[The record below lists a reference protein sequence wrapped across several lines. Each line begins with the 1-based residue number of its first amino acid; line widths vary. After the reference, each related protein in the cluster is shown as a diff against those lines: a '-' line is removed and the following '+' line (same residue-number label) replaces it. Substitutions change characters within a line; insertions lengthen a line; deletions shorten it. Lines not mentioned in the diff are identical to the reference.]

1 MQKICGK
8 LRKLFHTLW
17 KSRLFVLLPVENLEY
32 TLCNLWKT
40 RSLCSITCGK
50 VRTLA
55 LLPVENSKPL
65 FHNLWKSPN
74 ACFAACGKPEPS
86 PSGEAFVYRVA
97 LAGARQSPTV
107 LPWRKSGCNS
117 DLYPFCTHRFFRYAL
132 FYCFFR
138 YICWFPQHLL

>member
-55 LLPVENSKPL
+55 LLPVENLSLPPRGKPL
-65 FHNLWKSPN
+65 FIGGSLSGSKTESYGFAVAQKWVQFGPLSVLHPSIFSDMLFFIVFFAIFVGFPNIYYRTDLFNLML
-74 ACFAACGKPEPS
+74 
-86 PSGEAFVYRVA
+86 VR
-97 LAGARQSPTV
+97 
-107 LPWRKSGCNS
+107 
-117 DLYPFCTHRFFRYAL
+117 
-132 FYCFFR
+132 
-138 YICWFPQHLL
+138 